1 MKKLMITA
9 LLGGQLL
16 IVAQPVSAADFAATQ
31 PERVGAFGGLR
42 VRVPLGGDPQQR
54 QIRAGLTVAP
64 TLHSANMQG
73 ERAMRIGEGVEL
85 GLRSG
90 RPLTLSVAGVE
101 VRRARPGTAQDD
113 ETEDEEGGSNT
124 LLIIGGVVVVLAAA
138 AAVGWTILVREAGEI
153 D

>member
-16 IVAQPVSAADFAATQ
+16 IVAQPALAADFVATR

-42 VRVPLGGDPQQR
+42 VRVPLGGNLR
-54 QIRAGLTVAP
+54 HRHVRAGLAIAP
-64 TLHSANMQG
+64 TRQGVGMQD
-73 ERAMRIGEGVEL
+73 ERALHIGEGIEL
-85 GLRSG
+85 GYRSS
-90 RPLTLSVAGVE
+90 RRLALSVAGVD
-101 VRRARPGTAQDD
+101 VRQVRPGAAQDD
-113 ETEDEEGGSNT
+113 GTEDEEGGSST

>member
-1 MKKLMITA
+1 MRSST
-9 LLGGQLL
+9 LLVTLL
-16 IVAQPVSAADFAATQ
+16 
-31 PERVGAFGGLR
+31 
-42 VRVPLGGDPQQR
+42 VPLL
-54 QIRAGLTVAP
+54 AVTVAP

-90 RPLTLSVAGVE
+90 RPLALSVAGVE
-101 VRRARPGTAQDD
+101 VRQARPGAAQDD
-113 ETEDEEGGSNT
+113 ETEDEEGGSST

-138 AAVGWTILVREAGEI
+138 AAVGWTILLREGGEI